1 MYIDFIEG
9 DELRIMREMS
19 FHPDYMKEVTRQV
32 YMRFFEMNQSLAKL
46 TDTRSLRL

>member
-32 YMRFFEMNQSLAKL
+32 HLSQTL
-46 TDTRSLRL
+46 TGYDKGIHVFL